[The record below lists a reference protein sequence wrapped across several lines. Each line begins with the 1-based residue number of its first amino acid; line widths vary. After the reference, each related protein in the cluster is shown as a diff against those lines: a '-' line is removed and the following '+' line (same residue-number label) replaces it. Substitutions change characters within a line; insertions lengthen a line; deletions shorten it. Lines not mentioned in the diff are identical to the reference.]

1 MNPFQAELLTKRY
14 GDKTALD
21 RLTLEL
27 PRESVTG
34 LIGRNGS
41 GKTTL
46 IRTIVGLT
54 LPDQG
59 TARTFGSDVAAIGEA
74 ELSRIGAVFQSNHHL
89 SWMTVAGQLEFASA
103 YHSHWDHSRQKR
115 LMEVLELAPKDRV
128 GNLSPGNAQKL
139 AVLLAICPRPDLLL
153 LDEPVSALDP
163 IAREELL
170 RFLLEMVRE
179 DDTTILISSHVL
191 IDIERVVDRVVCL
204 DRGRLTHESSL
215 DDLLEGFEEW
225 LVTSSAPLNGAL
237 TNSFPEDWILEQ
249 RCVGRQAQLL
259 IRTGTQGSE
268 RRHGFAQTYGVDIQ
282 VRPANLER
290 LFPHLVRANAQ

>member
-1 MNPFQAELLTKRY
+1 MNPFQAETLTKRY
-14 GDKTALD
+14 GDKLALD
-21 RLTLEL
+21 RLTLDL

-59 TARTFGSDVAAIGEA
+59 RAQTFGHDVATLGEA

-89 SWMTVAGQLEFASA
+89 SWMTVAGQLEFAAA
-103 YHSHWDHSRQKR
+103 YHPHWDHSRQKR
-115 LMEVLELAPKDRV
+115 LMEALELAPKDRV

-191 IDIERVVDRVVCL
+191 VDIERVVDRVVCL
-204 DRGRLTHESSL
+204 DRGRLAHESSL
-215 DDLLEGFEEW
+215 DDLLESFEEW
-225 LVTSSAPLNGAL
+225 QVTSHAPVNSALVDG
-237 TNSFPEDWILEQ
+237 FREDWILEQ
-249 RCVGRQAQLL
+249 RRIGRQAELL
-259 IRTGTQGSE
+259 VRTGIQSEE
-268 RRHGFAQTYGVDIQ
+268 RRHAFAQAHGVDVQ

-290 LFPHLVRANAQ
+290 LFPHLVRETVQ